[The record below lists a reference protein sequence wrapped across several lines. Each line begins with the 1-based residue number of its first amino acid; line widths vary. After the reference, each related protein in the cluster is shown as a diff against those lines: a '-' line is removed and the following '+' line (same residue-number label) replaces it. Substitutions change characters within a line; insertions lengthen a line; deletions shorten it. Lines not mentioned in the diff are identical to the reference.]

1 MWHTPIGNRVLTGAE
16 RALFVLTSQQLY
28 EELRYDQTKYGLVS
42 SEWQSGNPLFDN
54 EPLRTKV
61 CAVHD
66 VAEAF
71 LSKDVVIP
79 QLYAWNESTLHA
91 IVSFCKG
98 QLQAEIDGHPF
109 YNNSQQ
115 RWQKTTKD
123 ALRRTR
129 FKIADGSDLVKA
141 FIEWATERWTW
152 DEDWKAAD
160 LLMDMEPKRCAK
172 LKAMLGLHHNY
183 FSETFPLVTHGRYL
197 GAVEFFESLAP
208 EVSFILSN

>member
-1 MWHTPIGNRVLTGAE
+1 MWHSPIGNLVLTGAE

-28 EELRYDQTKYGLVS
+28 EELRYDQTKYGLVG

-54 EPLRTKV
+54 EPLRSRV
-61 CAVHD
+61 CAVYD
-66 VAEAF
+66 VAKAF
-71 LSKDVVIP
+71 LSEDVAPP
-79 QLYAWNESTLHA
+79 QLYAWNESTLDA
-91 IVSFCKG
+91 IISFCKS
-98 QLQAEIDGHPF
+98 QLQAEIGGHRF
-109 YNNSQQ
+109 HNSPQQ
-115 RWQKTTKD
+115 RWQKTTKE

-129 FKIADGSDLVKA
+129 FKLTDKDDLAQA
-141 FIEWATERWTW
+141 FTKWTSERWTW

-160 LLMDMEPKRCAK
+160 VLMDMEPQRCAK

-183 FSETFPLVTHGRYL
+183 FSDPFPLVTHGRYL